1 MTIRTAVFCSGS
13 GTNLAALLRARDEG
27 KLNHCDISL
36 IVGDRDGIK
45 ALDIARDNNI
55 KACFIDRKT
64 KSFEDDLL
72 SLLKSEKIEFI
83 VLAGFLTILSADFV
97 KHYRNRIINV
107 HPSLIP
113 SFCGKGYYGLKVHER
128 ALKKGVKVSGATVH
142 FVNATTDGGRIIM
155 QKAVSV
161 KENDT
166 PSSLQKRIMK
176 QAEWKI
182 LPLAAEHVCKNLSIA
197 KK

>member
-1 MTIRTAVFCSGS
+1 MGIKTAVFCSGS
-13 GTNLAALLRARDEG
+13 GTNLTALLRARDEG
-27 KLNHCDISL
+27 KLRHCDISL
-36 IVGDRDGIK
+36 IVGDREGIK
-45 ALDIARDNNI
+45 ALDIAKDNGI
-55 KACFIDRKT
+55 KACYIDRKQMN
-64 KSFEDDLL
+64 FEDDLL
-72 SLLKSEKIEFI
+72 SGLKSEGIEFI

-142 FVNATTDGGRIIM
+142 FVNATTDGGKIIM

-166 PSSLQKRIMK
+166 PESLQKRIMK

-182 LPLAAEHVCKNLSIA
+182 LPLAAESVCKKLSNV
-197 KK
+197 K